1 VMDAQEEHDYLMAKR
16 LEKLR
21 KEGKSIGGGS
31 RKRLESQLKSKGAAD
46 APDLC
51 RDPIATAVANNPG
64 LTPEKA
70 AEIAEK
76 FGF

>member
-1 VMDAQEEHDYLMAKR
+1 MDAQEEHDYLMAKR

-31 RKRLESQLKSKGAAD
+31 RKRLESQLQSKAVAD

-51 RDPIATAVANNPG
+51 RYPIAAAVVNNPG

>member
-1 VMDAQEEHDYLMAKR
+1 MDAQEEHDYLMAKR
-16 LEKLR
+16 FEKLR

-31 RKRLESQLKSKGAAD
+31 RKRLESQLKSKAVAD

-51 RDPIATAVANNPG
+51 RDPISAAVVNNPG